1 MPGLKG
7 TTAPAQKKGLNNFA
21 AAMERREQEREPQTV
36 AVAPRLVR
44 ENTHSGDAFGG
55 QIYVNQFRK
64 VGTTTRSKYEAGKM
78 PRVHRMLFDEI
89 RAAMI
94 GREGSAVKLAPILE
108 KLEISRNQ
116 AQLVLSCLEA
126 YGYLKIT
133 RATTAAGKT
142 AKGLVFKIMK
152 VSTV

>member
-44 ENTHSGDAFGG
+44 EDTHSGDVSGG
-55 QIYVNQFRK
+55 PIYANQFSK
-64 VGTTTRSKYEAGKM
+64 VGTTTRSRYESDKM
-78 PRVHRMLFDEI
+78 PRVHQILFDEI
-89 RAAMI
+89 KNALAEKEESI
-94 GREGSAVKLAPILE
+94 VKLAPILE

-116 AQLVLSCLEA
+116 AQLILSCLEA

-152 VSTV
+152 V